1 MSDSKTIA
9 TAIKTAKDN
18 PIDGTTEQV
27 TTLSISIAKSSN
39 TMDKSVFN
47 LYKEKVGIS
56 PKVFS
61 KLKVIGDTLLAVSD
75 AERKG
80 MMDYLPS
87 AYNSLYLICSKL
99 SPDEIR
105 TAIKSKCITKTISY
119 RQTDKY
125 VKQIRYPYKFST
137 DGDKGRWSIKQEHLF
152 SIFRRDMVV
161 LEGEALER
169 CEDALRKICRDYQ
182 LDLRRPKEDSIAS
195 IRVEERATKAAFWRR
210 RLEDLITEKWFAEQ
224 PMELKKQFNVKKVE
238 EVIDSPLRTFTG
250 FLVRCGCGKAKF
262 FDIWG
267 KAYIAKIHLL
277 EETTE
282 DNANRYNYR
291 RRLEEKLGSR
301 TDLAVWNNL
310 VLRDA
315 GFI

>member
-27 TTLSISIAKSSN
+27 ITLSISIAKSSN

-75 AERKG
+75 EERKG
-80 MMDYLPS
+80 MMNYLPS

-169 CEDALRKICRDYQ
+169 CENALRKICRDYQ

>member
-9 TAIKTAKDN
+9 TAVKTAKEN
-18 PIDGTTEQV
+18 PIDGTNEQV
-27 TTLSISIAKSSN
+27 ITLSISIAKSSI

-250 FLVRCGCGKAKF
+250 FLVRCGCGKKRF
-262 FDIWG
+262 FDVWG

>member
-9 TAIKTAKDN
+9 TAVKTAKEN
-18 PIDGTTEQV
+18 PIDGTNEQV
-27 TTLSISIAKSSN
+27 ITLSISIAKSSN

-250 FLVRCGCGKAKF
+250 FLVRCGCGKKRF
-262 FDIWG
+262 FDVWG

>member
-9 TAIKTAKDN
+9 TAIKNAKDN

-75 AERKG
+75 EERKG
-80 MMDYLPS
+80 MMNYLPS

>member
-1 MSDSKTIA
+1 VSDSKTIA

-27 TTLSISIAKSSN
+27 ITLSISIAKSSN

-75 AERKG
+75 EERKG
-80 MMDYLPS
+80 MMNYLPS

-105 TAIKSKCITKTISY
+105 TAIKSKCITKKISY

>member
-27 TTLSISIAKSSN
+27 ITLSISIAKSSN
-39 TMDKSVFN
+39 IMDKSVFN

-75 AERKG
+75 EERKG
-80 MMDYLPS
+80 MMNYLPS

>member
-27 TTLSISIAKSSN
+27 ITLSISIAKSSN

-75 AERKG
+75 EERKG
-80 MMDYLPS
+80 MMNYLPS

-195 IRVEERATKAAFWRR
+195 IRVEERATKAGFWRR

>member
-75 AERKG
+75 EERKG

-250 FLVRCGCGKAKF
+250 FLVRWGCGKAKF

>member
-27 TTLSISIAKSSN
+27 ITLSISIAKSSN

-137 DGDKGRWSIKQEHLF
+137 DGDKGRWSIKQDHLF

-210 RLEDLITEKWFAEQ
+210 RLEELVTEKWFAEQ
-224 PMELKKQFNVKKVE
+224 SAEVKKQFNLKKVE
-238 EVIDSPLRTFTG
+238 EVIDAPLRTFTG

>member
-27 TTLSISIAKSSN
+27 ITLSISIAKSSN

-75 AERKG
+75 EERKG

-224 PMELKKQFNVKKVE
+224 PM
-238 EVIDSPLRTFTG
+238 
-250 FLVRCGCGKAKF
+250 
-262 FDIWG
+262 
-267 KAYIAKIHLL
+267 
-277 EETTE
+277 
-282 DNANRYNYR
+282 
-291 RRLEEKLGSR
+291 
-301 TDLAVWNNL
+301 
-310 VLRDA
+310 
-315 GFI
+315 

>member
-75 AERKG
+75 EERKG
-80 MMDYLPS
+80 MMNYLPS

>member
-1 MSDSKTIA
+1 VSDSKTIA

-75 AERKG
+75 EERKG

>member
-27 TTLSISIAKSSN
+27 ITLSISIAKSSN

-105 TAIKSKCITKTISY
+105 TAIKSKCITKKISY

>member
-27 TTLSISIAKSSN
+27 ITLSISIAKSSN

-105 TAIKSKCITKTISY
+105 TAIKSKCITKKISY

-224 PMELKKQFNVKKVE
+224 PAELKKQFNVKKVE

>member
-1 MSDSKTIA
+1 MTDSNSIA
-9 TAIKTAKDN
+9 NAIQTAKDN
-18 PIDGTTEQV
+18 PYDGTIQQV
-27 TTLSISIAKSSN
+27 CNLSISIAESSK

-47 LYKEKVGIS
+47 LYKEKIDIE
-56 PKVFS
+56 PKTFS
-61 KLKVIGDTLLAVSD
+61 KLKVLGEKLLEANEQDKKAIINDLPASYGTLHI
-75 AERKG
+75 
-80 MMDYLPS
+80 
-87 AYNSLYLICSKL
+87 ICSKL
-99 SPDEIR
+99 SIEEIK
-105 TAIKSKCITKTISY
+105 TAIKGRCITKTLSF
-119 RQTDKY
+119 RGADKY

>member
-9 TAIKTAKDN
+9 NAIKTAKDN

-27 TTLSISIAKSSN
+27 ITLSISIAKSSN

-75 AERKG
+75 EERKG
-80 MMDYLPS
+80 MMNYLPS

>member
-9 TAIKTAKDN
+9 TAIKTAKEN

-27 TTLSISIAKSSN
+27 ITLSISIAKSSN

-75 AERKG
+75 EERKG
-80 MMDYLPS
+80 MMNYLPS

-105 TAIKSKCITKTISY
+105 TAIKSKCITKKISY

-224 PMELKKQFNVKKVE
+224 PAELKKQFNVKKVE

>member
-18 PIDGTTEQV
+18 PIDGTIEQV
-27 TTLSISIAKSSN
+27 ITLSISIAKSSN

-61 KLKVIGDTLLAVSD
+61 KLKVIGDTLLAVLD
-75 AERKG
+75 EERKG
-80 MMDYLPS
+80 MMNYLPS

-250 FLVRCGCGKAKF
+250 FLVRCGCGKARF